1 GRIMSLDIEA
11 MAAAVTASVQQTAD
25 QLIGEIRGTALEDC
39 MSCLEA
45 SSGLLAGLEWAANT
59 PALST
64 DADCLAYLRQ
74 FASFML
80 TTTGTVRT
88 KVDVRQGFPAKNPLT
103 KKMNELL
110 GLIRTSGEAETY
122 ARALQVLATLPDT
135 LFPERSANMCRH
147 LTV

>member
-1 GRIMSLDIEA
+1 LVYRQAILDTLRSVNDPDAPEVLLEALQAVLTFAKNRFESLVPLFEVLLMKRDQWAGRIMSMDIEA
-11 MAAAVTASVQQTAD
+11 LAAAGAAGVQQTAD
-25 QLIGEIRGTALEDC
+25 QLIGEIRGTALADC

-80 TTTGTVRT
+80 TPTG
-88 KVDVRQGFPAKNPLT
+88 
-103 KKMNELL
+103 
-110 GLIRTSGEAETY
+110 
-122 ARALQVLATLPDT
+122 
-135 LFPERSANMCRH
+135 
-147 LTV
+147 